1 MGQAG
6 WGQAWRYGSGGGGAG
21 AGAGRACRGRG
32 RALGVSGRRVCGCR
46 ACRLWGGGVC
56 WSRGRGCRLGAGWVQ
71 AGCRWGHLRGAGP
84 PTPAL
89 EETGLDVVVPEHVEQ
104 PHLAGLLVEL
114 AEAAL

>member
-1 MGQAG
+1 MQGLQAVG
-6 WGQAWRYGSGGGGAG
+6 WRCVLEQGPRVQA
-21 AGAGRACRGRG
+21 
-32 RALGVSGRRVCGCR
+32 
-46 ACRLWGGGVC
+46 
-56 WSRGRGCRLGAGWVQ
+56 GCRLGAGWVQ

-104 PHLAGLLVEL
+104 PHLAGFLVEL